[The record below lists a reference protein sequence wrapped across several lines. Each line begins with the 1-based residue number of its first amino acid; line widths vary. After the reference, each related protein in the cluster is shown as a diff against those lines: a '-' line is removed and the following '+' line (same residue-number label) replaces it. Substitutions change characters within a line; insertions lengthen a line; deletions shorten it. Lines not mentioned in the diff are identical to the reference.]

1 MSAEGMSSVP
11 PGADNIGMT
20 ASGVG
25 TLTFSTPVIN
35 PVLALVSWNSANG
48 TFGGGTDTA
57 S

>member
-1 MSAEGMSSVP
+1 MSSVP